1 MKTILKKA
9 EDLKDTI
16 SVELEKRE
24 EFFDSKSEKWQESEK
39 AENYQDITDK
49 LQAVY
54 DEIENLI
61 NE

>member
-1 MKTILKKA
+1 M
-9 EDLKDTI
+9 DLI
-16 SVELEKRE
+16 SEELEKRE

-39 AENYQDITDK
+39 AEEYQEKTDK